1 VTQLY
6 IYTFLIEPE
15 DFKWGVTAG
24 PKRDS
29 DIVKRCGYIKTRQ
42 LIEVE
47 GGRQIHESFN
57 TYWLG
62 AFMDHGLF

>member
-1 VTQLY
+1 M
-6 IYTFLIEPE
+6 
-15 DFKWGVTAG
+15 GVTAG